1 MNLVEMSVCGG
12 IMILMVL
19 LLRLLFLERLPKKM
33 FLFLWG
39 IVLLRL
45 LVPFEIASPVSIYNL
60 IPQKFRVVRQEEQC
74 QQIDDGRTSQ
84 STQLSL
90 AEGARVLEEADRAE
104 KNSAAERADATIKN
118 STAEKTDTAEKNNTA
133 EKTDIAVKNNIVENV
148 WKTIYL
154 AGAVVCFA
162 WFAVSYG
169 RSLRRFATAVPV
181 TGLDVEKWLAE
192 HKCARKISIRRTK
205 AVDTPLTYGLL
216 KPVILFPK
224 NLDLTEKATIEYVLE
239 HEYTHIRRF
248 DQLYKFIMVLAV
260 CIHWW
265 NPLVWLMLYFFNRDI
280 ELSCDERVIGHGGTE
295 EKKAYAM
302 ALLRMEERRPR
313 SETFCSSFSR
323 NPNEERIL
331 AVIRMKK
338 QTRKTVAAM
347 VMIVAVFAVTFATS
361 AAVVYA
367 KPQETMSE
375 QESGNNYPY
384 ADNLWAYENE
394 DSTSAYYVHVY
405 YQLAVMKMTNQGLEC
420 VADEEAMTDAM
431 KEALQK
437 TMEAIEKFWDSENFK
452 QLAETD
458 MKELAAQLQE
468 LADKYSSGDNMIVVE
483 KTVYSV
489 NTRELERYLEAASQ
503 CGNIN

>member
-12 IMILMVL
+12 IMILAVL
-19 LLRLLFLERLPKKM
+19 LLRLLFLERLAKKM
-33 FLFLWG
+33 FLLLWG

-60 IPQKFRVVRQEEQC
+60 IPQEFRVVRQEEKC
-74 QQIDDGRTSQ
+74 QQIDDGLPSQ

-90 AEGARVLEEADRAE
+90 AEEAGTAE
-104 KNSAAERADATIKN
+104 KADTAVKNNTAERADATIKN
-118 STAEKTDTAEKNNTA
+118 STAEKNKA
-133 EKTDIAVKNNIVENV
+133 VENL
-148 WKTIYL
+148 WKVIYL

-162 WFAVSYG
+162 WYSVSYHMNM
-169 RSLRRFATAVPV
+169 RRFATTVPV

-192 HKCARKISIRRTK
+192 HKCARKISIRKTG
-205 AVDTPLTYGLL
+205 AVDTPLTYGLR
-216 KPVILFPK
+216 KPVILLPE
-224 NLDLTEKATIEYVLE
+224 NLDLAEKATIEYVLE

-265 NPLVWLMLYFFNRDI
+265 NPLVWVMLYFFNRDI
-280 ELSCDERVIGHGGTE
+280 ELSCDERVIGHFGTK

-347 VMIVAVFAVTFATS
+347 VLVVAVFAVTFATS
-361 AAVVYA
+361 AAAVYGE
-367 KPQETMSE
+367 PQETVPK
-375 QESGNNYPY
+375 QESGKNYPY
-384 ADNLWAYENE
+384 ADNLWAYEND

-405 YQLAVMKMTNQGLEC
+405 YQLSVMKMTNQGLEC

>member
-12 IMILMVL
+12 IMILAVL

-74 QQIDDGRTSQ
+74 QQIDEEQPSQ
-84 STQLSL
+84 STQSSL
-90 AEGARVLEEADRAE
+90 VEEADTAE

-118 STAEKTDTAEKNNTA
+118 STEEKTDTAEKNNTA

-148 WKTIYL
+148 WKTIYF
-154 AGAVVCFA
+154 AGAEVCFA

-169 RSLRRFATAVPV
+169 RSLRRFTTAVPV

-192 HKCARKISIRRTK
+192 HKCARKISIRRTG
-205 AVDTPLTYGLL
+205 AVDTPLTYGLR
-216 KPVILFPK
+216 KPVILLPK

-347 VMIVAVFAVTFATS
+347 VLVVAVFAVTFATS

-367 KPQETMSE
+367 KPQETVPE
-375 QESGNNYPY
+375 QESGKGYPY

-405 YQLAVMKMTNQGLEC
+405 YQLAVMKMTNQGLVC

>member
-12 IMILMVL
+12 IMILAVL

-60 IPQKFRVVRQEEQC
+60 IPQEFRVVRQEEQC
-74 QQIDDGRTSQ
+74 QQIDEEQPSQ
-84 STQLSL
+84 STQSSL
-90 AEGARVLEEADRAE
+90 VEEADTAE

-118 STAEKTDTAEKNNTA
+118 STEEKTDTAEKNNTA

-154 AGAVVCFA
+154 AGAEVCFA

-181 TGLDVEKWLAE
+181 NGLDVEKWLAE
-192 HKCARKISIRRTK
+192 HKCARKISIQRTE
-205 AVDTPLTYGLL
+205 AVDTPLTYGLR
-216 KPVILFPK
+216 KPVILLPK

-331 AVIRMKK
+331 SVIRMKK

-347 VMIVAVFAVTFATS
+347 VLVVAVFAVTFATS

-367 KPQETMSE
+367 KPQETVPE
-375 QESGNNYPY
+375 QESGKGYPY

-437 TMEAIEKFWDSENFK
+437 TMETIEKFWKSENFK

>member
-12 IMILMVL
+12 IMILAVL

-74 QQIDDGRTSQ
+74 QQIDEEQPSQ
-84 STQLSL
+84 STQSSL
-90 AEGARVLEEADRAE
+90 VEEADTAE

-118 STAEKTDTAEKNNTA
+118 STAEKTD
-133 EKTDIAVKNNIVENV
+133 IAVKNNIVENV
-148 WKTIYL
+148 WKTIYF

-205 AVDTPLTYGLL
+205 AVDTPLTYGLR
-216 KPVILFPK
+216 KPVILLPK

>member
-12 IMILMVL
+12 IMILAVL

-74 QQIDDGRTSQ
+74 QQIDEEQPSQ
-84 STQLSL
+84 STQSSL
-90 AEGARVLEEADRAE
+90 VEEADTAE

-118 STAEKTDTAEKNNTA
+118 STEEKTDTAEKNNTA

-154 AGAVVCFA
+154 AGAEVCFA

-169 RSLRRFATAVPV
+169 RSLQRFATAVPV

-205 AVDTPLTYGLL
+205 AVDTPLTYGLR
-216 KPVILFPK
+216 KPVILLPK

-347 VMIVAVFAVTFATS
+347 VLVVAVFAVTFATS

-375 QESGNNYPY
+375 QESGKGYPY
-384 ADNLWAYENE
+384 VDNLWAYEND

-405 YQLAVMKMTNQGLEC
+405 YQLSVMKMTNQGLEC
-420 VADEEAMTDAM
+420 VADEEEMTDAM
-431 KEALQK
+431 KKALQK

-489 NTRELERYLEAASQ
+489 NTRELERYLEVASQ

>member
-12 IMILMVL
+12 IMILAVL

-74 QQIDDGRTSQ
+74 QQIDEEQPSQ
-84 STQLSL
+84 STQSSL
-90 AEGARVLEEADRAE
+90 VEEADTAE

-118 STAEKTDTAEKNNTA
+118 STEEKTDTAEKNNTA
-133 EKTDIAVKNNIVENV
+133 EKADAVVKNNIVENI

-205 AVDTPLTYGLL
+205 AVDTPLTYGLR
-216 KPVILFPK
+216 KPVILLPK

-265 NPLVWLMLYFFNRDI
+265 NPIVWLMLYFFNRDI

>member
-12 IMILMVL
+12 IMILAVL

-60 IPQKFRVVRQEEQC
+60 IPQEFRVVRQEEQC
-74 QQIDDGRTSQ
+74 QQIDEEQPSQ
-84 STQLSL
+84 STQSSL
-90 AEGARVLEEADRAE
+90 VEEADTAE
-104 KNSAAERADATIKN
+104 KNSVAERADATIKN
-118 STAEKTDTAEKNNTA
+118 STEEKTDTAEKNNTA
-133 EKTDIAVKNNIVENV
+133 EKADAVVKNNIVENI

-205 AVDTPLTYGLL
+205 AVDTPLTYGLR
-216 KPVILFPK
+216 KPVILLPK

-347 VMIVAVFAVTFATS
+347 VLVVAVFAVTFATS

-367 KPQETMSE
+367 KPQETVPE
-375 QESGNNYPY
+375 QESGKGYPY

>member
-1 MNLVEMSVCGG
+1 
-12 IMILMVL
+12 
-19 LLRLLFLERLPKKM
+19 
-33 FLFLWG
+33 
-39 IVLLRL
+39 
-45 LVPFEIASPVSIYNL
+45 
-60 IPQKFRVVRQEEQC
+60 
-74 QQIDDGRTSQ
+74 
-84 STQLSL
+84 
-90 AEGARVLEEADRAE
+90 
-104 KNSAAERADATIKN
+104 
-118 STAEKTDTAEKNNTA
+118 
-133 EKTDIAVKNNIVENV
+133 
-148 WKTIYL
+148 
-154 AGAVVCFA
+154 
-162 WFAVSYG
+162 
-169 RSLRRFATAVPV
+169 
-181 TGLDVEKWLAE
+181 
-192 HKCARKISIRRTK
+192 
-205 AVDTPLTYGLL
+205 
-216 KPVILFPK
+216 
-224 NLDLTEKATIEYVLE
+224 
-239 HEYTHIRRF
+239 
-248 DQLYKFIMVLAV
+248 
-260 CIHWW
+260 
-265 NPLVWLMLYFFNRDI
+265 
-280 ELSCDERVIGHGGTE
+280 
-295 EKKAYAM
+295 M

-347 VMIVAVFAVTFATS
+347 VLVVAVFAVTFATS

-367 KPQETMSE
+367 KPQETVPE
-375 QESGNNYPY
+375 QESGKGYPY

-437 TMEAIEKFWDSENFK
+437 TMETIEKFWDSENFK

>member
-12 IMILMVL
+12 IMILAVL

-60 IPQKFRVVRQEEQC
+60 IPQEFRVVRQEEQC
-74 QQIDDGRTSQ
+74 QQIDEEQPSQ
-84 STQLSL
+84 STQSSL
-90 AEGARVLEEADRAE
+90 VEEADTAE

-118 STAEKTDTAEKNNTA
+118 STEEKTDTAEKNNTA

-154 AGAVVCFA
+154 AGAEVCFA

-181 TGLDVEKWLAE
+181 NGLDVEKWLAE
-192 HKCARKISIRRTK
+192 HKCARKISIQRTE
-205 AVDTPLTYGLL
+205 AVDTPLTYGLR
-216 KPVILFPK
+216 KPVILLPK
-224 NLDLTEKATIEYVLE
+224 NLDLTENATIEYVLE

-347 VMIVAVFAVTFATS
+347 VLVVAVFAVTFATS

-367 KPQETMSE
+367 KPQETVPE
-375 QESGNNYPY
+375 QESGKGYPY

-437 TMEAIEKFWDSENFK
+437 TMETIEKFWDSENFK

>member
-60 IPQKFRVVRQEEQC
+60 IPQEFRVVRQEEQC
-74 QQIDDGRTSQ
+74 QQIDEEQPSQ
-84 STQLSL
+84 STQSSL
-90 AEGARVLEEADRAE
+90 VEEADTAE

-118 STAEKTDTAEKNNTA
+118 STAEKTD
-133 EKTDIAVKNNIVENV
+133 IAVKNNIVENV
-148 WKTIYL
+148 WKTIYF

-205 AVDTPLTYGLL
+205 AVDTPLTYGLR
-216 KPVILFPK
+216 KPVILLPK

-260 CIHWW
+260 GIHWW

-367 KPQETMSE
+367 KPQETVPE

-405 YQLAVMKMTNQGLEC
+405 YQLAVMKMTNQGLVC

>member
-12 IMILMVL
+12 IMILAVL

-74 QQIDDGRTSQ
+74 QQIDEEQPSQ
-84 STQLSL
+84 STQSSL
-90 AEGARVLEEADRAE
+90 VEEADTAE

-118 STAEKTDTAEKNNTA
+118 STAEKTD
-133 EKTDIAVKNNIVENV
+133 IAVKNNIVENI

-205 AVDTPLTYGLL
+205 AVDTPLTYGLR
-216 KPVILFPK
+216 KPVILLPE
-224 NLDLTEKATIEYVLE
+224 NLDWAEKATIEYVLE

-280 ELSCDERVIGHGGTE
+280 ELSCDERVIGHFGTE

-347 VMIVAVFAVTFATS
+347 VLVVAVFAVTFATS

-375 QESGNNYPY
+375 QESGKGYPY

-468 LADKYSSGDNMIVVE
+468 LADKYSSGDDMIVVE

>member
-12 IMILMVL
+12 IMILAVL

-45 LVPFEIASPVSIYNL
+45 LIPFEIASPVSIYNL
-60 IPQKFRVVRQEEQC
+60 IPQEFRVVRQEEQC

-90 AEGARVLEEADRAE
+90 AEGARGVEEA
-104 KNSAAERADATIKN
+104 
-118 STAEKTDTAEKNNTA
+118 DTAEKNNTA

-148 WKTIYL
+148 WKIIYL

-162 WFAVSYG
+162 WYAVSYHMNM
-169 RSLRRFATAVPV
+169 RRFATAVPV

-192 HKCARKISIRRTK
+192 HKCARKISIRRTG
-205 AVDTPLTYGLL
+205 AVDTPLTYGLR
-216 KPVILFPK
+216 KSVILLPK

-347 VMIVAVFAVTFATS
+347 VLVVAVFAVTFATS

-367 KPQETMSE
+367 KPQETVPE
-375 QESGNNYPY
+375 QESGKNYPY
-384 ADNLWAYENE
+384 ADNLWAYEND

-405 YQLAVMKMTNQGLEC
+405 YQLSVMKMTNQGLEC
-420 VADEEAMTDAM
+420 VADEEEMTDAM
-431 KEALQK
+431 KKALQK

-468 LADKYSSGDNMIVVE
+468 LADKYSSGDNAIAVE

-503 CGNIN
+503 CGNIY

>member
-12 IMILMVL
+12 IMILAVL

-60 IPQKFRVVRQEEQC
+60 IPQKFRVVKQEEQC
-74 QQIDDGRTSQ
+74 QQIDEEQPSQ
-84 STQLSL
+84 STQSSL
-90 AEGARVLEEADRAE
+90 VEEADTAE

-118 STAEKTDTAEKNNTA
+118 STEEKTDTAEKNSTA
-133 EKTDIAVKNNIVENV
+133 EKTDTAVKNNIVENL
-148 WKTIYL
+148 WKVIYL

-162 WFAVSYG
+162 WYTVSYHMNM
-169 RSLRRFATAVPV
+169 RRFATAVPV

-205 AVDTPLTYGLL
+205 AVDTPLTYGLR
-216 KPVILFPK
+216 KPVILLPK

-302 ALLRMEERRPR
+302 ALLRMEERRSR

-347 VMIVAVFAVTFATS
+347 VLVVAVFAVTFATS

-367 KPQETMSE
+367 KPQETVPE
-375 QESGNNYPY
+375 QESGKGYPY

-437 TMEAIEKFWDSENFK
+437 TMETIEKFWDSENFK

>member
-12 IMILMVL
+12 IMILAVL

-74 QQIDDGRTSQ
+74 QQIDEEQPSQ
-84 STQLSL
+84 STQSSL
-90 AEGARVLEEADRAE
+90 VEEADTAE

-118 STAEKTDTAEKNNTA
+118 STEEKTDTAEKNNTA
-133 EKTDIAVKNNIVENV
+133 EKADAVVKNNIVENI

-205 AVDTPLTYGLL
+205 AVDTPLTYGLR
-216 KPVILFPK
+216 KPVILLPK

-375 QESGNNYPY
+375 QESGKGYPY